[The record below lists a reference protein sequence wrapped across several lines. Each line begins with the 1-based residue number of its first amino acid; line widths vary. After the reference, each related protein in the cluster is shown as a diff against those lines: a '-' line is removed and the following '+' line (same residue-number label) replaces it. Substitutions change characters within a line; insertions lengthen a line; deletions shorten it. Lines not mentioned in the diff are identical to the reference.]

1 MGQAGTMRAIAAG
14 ALLAL
19 GFAGSAAAQTPTVAD
34 LTAEIAAQVEEGIA
48 LSSGGSIDATG
59 AVTTGG
65 DSGIVSADGGNSLAV
80 GDTPGGAD
88 GSGAYASR

>member
-19 GFAGSAAAQTPTVAD
+19 GFAGSAAAQAPTVED

-65 DSGIVSADGGNSLAV
+65 DSGIVSADGGNSLAL
-80 GDTPGGAD
+80 GDNPGGAD
-88 GSGAYASR
+88 GSGAYASQ